1 MNKGTSSPNKKL
13 RKLWIMRSAAAAA
26 ALVLIGVGIA
36 VGEVDTVLAKAV
48 RVCLECIGIG

>member
-1 MNKGTSSPNKKL
+1 MKKGTSSPNKKL
-13 RKLWIMRSAAAAA
+13 RRLWIMRSAVAAA